1 IQTPRLA
8 ALTPLTL
15 AALAAGCSRSAPT
28 SAPAQRPRPAEGP
41 ARQVEV
47 QVQGTA
53 GVRFEG
59 SLGEPGATRTITGT
73 VPAQFRQQVRE
84 NVYVRVQKAA
94 REGKIVVR
102 VRMDGREVTSRST
115 DKPFGLVTV
124 VYPPPRSLRVF
135 LYTPD
140 S

>member
-1 IQTPRLA
+1 M
-8 ALTPLTL
+8 
-15 AALAAGCSRSAPT
+15 
-28 SAPAQRPRPAEGP
+28 
-41 ARQVEV
+41 
-47 QVQGTA
+47 QGTA

-73 VPAQFRQQVRE
+73 VPTQFRLQVRE

-124 VYPPPRSLRVF
+124 VYPPAR
-135 LYTPD
+135 
-140 S
+140 

>member
-1 IQTPRLA
+1 MQTPRLA
-8 ALTPLTL
+8 ALPLLTL

-41 ARQVEV
+41 ARQVEI

-59 SLGEPGATRTITGT
+59 SLGEPGAIRTITGT
-73 VPAQFRQQVRE
+73 VPAQFRLQVRE
-84 NVYVRVQKAA
+84 NVYVRGQKAA

-102 VRMDGREVTSRST
+102 VRRDGREGASPSPGQ
-115 DKPFGLVTV
+115 PFGPGPVG
-124 VYPPPRSLRVF
+124 YPP
-135 LYTPD
+135 
-140 S
+140 